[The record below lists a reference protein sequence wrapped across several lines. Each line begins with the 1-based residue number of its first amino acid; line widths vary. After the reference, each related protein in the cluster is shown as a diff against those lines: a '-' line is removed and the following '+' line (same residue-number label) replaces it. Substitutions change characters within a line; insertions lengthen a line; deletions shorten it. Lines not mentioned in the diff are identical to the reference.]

1 MTIDPIA
8 ADAARIAAL
17 PYGHQTPMGM
27 YVSTVL
33 ADMDF
38 ETYSEAGYDLTG
50 AKIAS
55 LPGFAPTKRGIGAV
69 GARVYT
75 EHPSF
80 EILSLKYDL
89 KDGHGVRTWRPGEPN
104 PQALFDHVIAQAKLI
119 EAWNAGFEMWVWR
132 AAVRLYGWPPVPH
145 ANFRCAMAKSRAY
158 GRPGKLEKAAEVAG
172 TLRKDPA
179 GDALLKRFAM
189 PQNPTKAR
197 PAFRTYPHDDPEA
210 FGHLLGY
217 NETDI
222 KAEAHNSYYTPDLSP
237 VELEHWQI
245 DQAINRRGV
254 HIDVESL
261 RAAAQIIQQADAQ
274 YGQEMLR
281 LTGGIKPTELQQLR
295 GWCAALGCSLATMDE
310 DAINEALG
318 RDNLNPA
325 VRRVLEI
332 RSLVGSASVKKV
344 FAMLNQAGESHRLS
358 DLFSFHAA
366 RTGRPTGNGP
376 QPTNM
381 PKAGPN
387 VWQCACMRWYGES
400 RPSCPWCLRGP
411 EYRVAKQKDGSHVYL
426 GADAKPSEWNPDAM
440 KDAITIMRVGNLG
453 VLEHFFGEALRT
465 VAGCLRGMFDAAP
478 GHRLMSSDYTAIEAV
493 VLACVA
499 GEQWRIDLFVNRG
512 KIYEASG
519 AVVHGISYD
528 DVIAHKERTG
538 QHHPC
543 RQDGKTLELAAG
555 YGGWITAWRNFDPNP
570 DTTDDYIRERMESW
584 RRKSPAIVEF
594 WGGQSRRLGY
604 GRRQQEFYGV
614 EGTFIKAALNPNQWF
629 EFRGFWFISDGRTLY
644 LRLLSGRYIVYHDVT
659 LRPSTRDGNTYDISY
674 WGWNTNP
681 LNGPQQKWIEIRTH
695 GGKLTENIVQAV
707 SNDVLRYA
715 LAGLERANYPVVL
728 HVYDEIVSEVPDGF
742 GDIREFE
749 TIMGTLPEWAVLA
762 DGTPWPI
769 RADGGWI
776 DNRYRKG

>member
-1 MTIDPIA
+1 MTTLVE
-8 ADAARIAAL
+8 DAHRIAAL
-17 PYGHQTPMGM
+17 PYGFQHDVGM

-33 ADMDF
+33 SDMDF

-55 LPGFAPTKRGIGAV
+55 LPGYAATKRGIGAV

-80 EILSLKYDL
+80 EILSLKYNL
-89 KDGHGVRTWRPGEPN
+89 KDGQGVRTWMPGQPN
-104 PQALFDHVIAQAKLI
+104 PQPLFDHIFAQGKLI

-145 ANFRCAMAKSRAY
+145 DNFRCAMAKSRANA
-158 GRPGKLEKAAEVAG
+158 RPGKLEKAAIVAG
-172 TLRKDPA
+172 TLQKDPA

-197 PAFRTYPHDDPEA
+197 PGFRTFPHDDPDG
-210 FGHLLGY
+210 FQRLLGY

-222 KAEAHNSYYTPDLSP
+222 LAEAHNAFYTPDLSP
-237 VELEHWQI
+237 VELEHWQV

-254 HIDVESL
+254 HVDIVSL
-261 RAAAQIIQQADAQ
+261 NAAAAIIHEADRV
-274 YGQEMLR
+274 YGQELLR
-281 LTGGIKPTELQQLR
+281 LTGGIKATELQQIR
-295 GWCAALGCSLATMDE
+295 GWCAALGCNMPSMDE
-310 DAINEALG
+310 EAVADALA
-318 RDNLNPA
+318 RADLNPA

-332 RSLVGSASVKKV
+332 RALIGSASIKKV
-344 FAMLNQAGESHRLS
+344 FAMINQSGVSHRLS

-387 VWQCACMRWYGES
+387 VWRCACGKWYGES
-400 RPSCPWCLRGP
+400 RPSCPWCLRGA
-411 EYRVAKQKDGSHVYL
+411 EYRVRKERGEWIYCGPD
-426 GADAKPSEWNPDAM
+426 DKPHEWNPDAM
-440 KDAITIMRVGNLG
+440 KDAIDIVRIGSLG
-453 VLEHFFGEALRT
+453 VLEYFFGEALKT
-465 VAGCLRGMFDAAP
+465 LAGCLRGMFDAEP
-478 GHRLMSSDYTAIEAV
+478 GHVLMSSDYTAIEAV
-493 VLACVA
+493 VLACVS
-499 GEQWRIDLFVNRG
+499 GEQWRIDLFKNRG

-528 DVIAHKERTG
+528 DVIAYKENNGT
-538 QHHPC
+538 HHPC
-543 RQDGKTLELAAG
+543 RQDGKVLELAAG
-555 YGGWITAWRNFDPNP
+555 YGGWISAWRNFDPNP
-570 DTTDDYIRERMESW
+570 NTTDEYIRDRMGSW
-584 RRKSPAIVEF
+584 RRKSPAVVEF
-594 WGGQSRRLGY
+594 WGGQSRRAGY
-604 GRRQQEFYGV
+604 GQFTPELYGV
-614 EGTFIKAALNPNQWF
+614 EGTFIRAVLNPGQWQ

-644 LRLLSGRYIVYHDVT
+644 LRLLSGRYMVYHDVT
-659 LRPSTRDGNTYDISY
+659 LRPSDRPGNTYAISY

-681 LNGPQQKWIEIRTH
+681 LNGPQQQWIEIRTH

-707 SNDVLRYA
+707 ANDVLRFA
-715 LAGLERANYPVVL
+715 LANLERAGYGVVL
-728 HVYDEIVSEVPDGF
+728 HVYDEIVSEVPQGF
-742 GDIREFE
+742 GSLEEFE
-749 TIMGTLPEWAVLA
+749 RIMATMPDWAVLP

-776 DNRYRKG
+776 DTRYRKG